1 MEIPIPGQYGMMS
14 YLHDGTQYVL
24 LQAGRGRPVPW
35 VATTLARKHRSLVGT
50 GRDPRMRTT
59 HLALTVLLIAA
70 PAFSQA
76 PNDPF
81 PDPIE
86 ATEDVILVGYA
97 EFATLPDVGGERARP
112 MRLVDEAGSGRLFV
126 NDMQGPIYTI
136 SYGGEVT
143 LYLDIN
149 DPGWGVP
156 VEFTGRER
164 GVQSFALHP
173 QFAAPGTAGY
183 GKLYAWLDT
192 RDKASEP
199 DFVSGGGQDPHDT
212 VLVEFAAGDVG
223 AATYDGG
230 PPRVILRIEQPFRN
244 HNGGYAAF
252 NPLASPGDPD
262 FGLLYLGVADGGSGG
277 DPLDLAQNLGAVFG
291 KILRID
297 PLGSNSRNARY
308 GIPAHNPYAS
318 DGDDRTLSEI
328 FASGLRN
335 PQGLAWDPAN
345 GNMFVTDIGQNI
357 IEEISL
363 VTEGADLGWNTW
375 EGSYRFISRQE
386 VALSDPHSEPGITFP
401 IAEYGQLDPLL
412 QSRSAAG
419 GVIVYRDDT
428 IPQLQHRVLFA
439 DFPQGEIFHLPADD
453 LPRGG
458 QDAIRRVLLR
468 DGDQVKRLL
477 QLVAETTVTQG
488 REPAVRVDLRFGRGP
503 DGRVFLL
510 NKRDGIIREMLP

>member
-1 MEIPIPGQYGMMS
+1 MS
-14 YLHDGTQYVL
+14 
-24 LQAGRGRPVPW
+24 
-35 VATTLARKHRSLVGT
+35 
-50 GRDPRMRTT
+50 TT
-59 HLALTVLLIAA
+59 HLALTASLIAA

-86 ATEDVILVGYA
+86 ATKDVIRVGYT
-97 EFATLPDVGGERARP
+97 EFAILPDVGGERARP
-112 MRLVDEAGSGRLFV
+112 MRLVAEPGSERLFV

-136 SYGGEVT
+136 GYDGEVT

-149 DPGWGVP
+149 DPSWGVP

-173 QFAAPGTAGY
+173 QFGVMGAAGY

-192 RDKASEP
+192 RNKEPEP
-199 DFVSGGGQDPHDT
+199 DFLSGGGRDPHDT
-212 VLVEFAAGDVG
+212 VLVEFAAHQVG

-230 PPRVILRIEQPFRN
+230 PPRVLLRVEQPFRN
-244 HNGGYAAF
+244 HNGGYIAF
-252 NPLASPGDPD
+252 NPLAAPGDPD
-262 FGLLYLGVADGGSGG
+262 FGLLYVGVADGGSGG
-277 DPLDLAQNLGAVFG
+277 DPMDLAQNLGTVFG

-297 PLGSNSRNARY
+297 PLGSNSRNGRY
-308 GIPAHNPYAS
+308 GIPVHNPYAS
-318 DGDDRTLSEI
+318 NGDGRTLGEI

-335 PQGLAWDPAN
+335 PQGLAWDSAN

-363 VTEGADLGWNTW
+363 VTAGADLGWNTW

-386 VALSDPHSEPGITFP
+386 VVLSDPRSEPGITFP

-412 QSRSAAG
+412 QSRSAAA

-428 IPQLQHRVLFA
+428 IPQLQDRVLFA
-439 DFPQGEIFHLPADD
+439 DFPQGEIFHLSADD
-453 LPRGG
+453 LPEGG
-458 QDAIRRVLLR
+458 QDGLRRVLLR

-477 QLVAETTVTQG
+477 QLVAEATVLRG
-488 REPAVRVDLRFGRGP
+488 LEPAVRVDLRFGEGP
-503 DGRVFLL
+503 DGRVFLM
-510 NKRDGIIREMLP
+510 NKHDGIIREIVP